1 MNIFIDI
8 CVFIVL
14 CALPYAVLILLC
26 KYGTKGQHIRCT
38 IGALMVCLA
47 ASCLVNGFLG
57 CWLLMNYGLL
67 PKLF

>member
-1 MNIFIDI
+1 MGIFIDI

-14 CALPYAVLILLC
+14 SVLPYAILIFLC

-38 IGALMVCLA
+38 LGALMVCLA
-47 ASCLVNGFLG
+47 ASCLINGFLG
-57 CWLLMNYGLL
+57 CWLLINYGLL